1 MDLTSHYFNIFHL
14 PTTYEV
20 DTRLLK
26 ERYLELQRKFHPD
39 RYASA
44 SKYEQR
50 IAVQSASS
58 VNSAFEVLLSPVKRA
73 QYLLEL
79 AGKEQHNDAETISDT
94 DFLMAQMD
102 LRQQIAEIRHGEDPL
117 ANLDLLEQQVK
128 VDFADLEGE
137 FSFAYT
143 LNNLDSASAIL
154 IKMQFYSKLLTELQ
168 DMEETFEENL

>member
-1 MDLTSHYFNIFHL
+1 VDLTSNYFNIFHL

-26 ERYLELQRKFHPD
+26 ERYLALQKKFHPD

-58 VNSAFEVLLSPVKRA
+58 VNNAFEVLLSPVKRA

-79 AGKEQHNDAETISDT
+79 AGKEQHNDATTISDT

-102 LRQQIAEIRHGEDPL
+102 LRQQIAEIRHGDDPL
-117 ANLDLLEQQVK
+117 TKLDVLEQQVK
-128 VDFADLEGE
+128 VEFADIEGE
-137 FSFAYT
+137 FSSAYT
-143 LNNLDSASAIL
+143 LNDLDSASAIL
-154 IKMQFYSKLLTELQ
+154 MKMQFYAKLLIELQ
-168 DMEETFEENL
+168 DMEASFEENL